1 MVLNGLFTIKLVLFW
16 RFWRCNIRT
25 KKWCSFFL
33 LIFVLFGVLQHPAR
47 ELMFIF
53 PANFRTFGCS
63 ATSGPRTDVH
73 FSCYFSY
80 FSVLCNIRP
89 ENWWWFFVVPFVLS
103 VFCNIRPENWCS
115 FFLVIFVVLGVLQHP
130 AQELMF
136 IFPGTFRT
144 FRCSATSGPRTD
156 GDFSWYL
163 SYFSV
168 FCNIRPENWC
178 SFFLVIFV
186 LLDVLQHPAQE
197 LMFIFP
203 GTFRTF
209 RCSATS
215 GPRTDGD
222 FSWYLS
228 YFSVLCNI
236 RPKNWWWFF
245 VVPFVLFGGHM
256 CSHRVVTHRE
266 LTYRVLP

>member
-1 MVLNGLFTIKLVLFW
+1 MILNGLFTIKLVLFW
-16 RFWRCNIRT
+16 RFWRCNIRPEN
-25 KKWCSFFL
+25 WCSFFL
-33 LIFVLFGVLQHPAR
+33 VIFVVLGVLQHPAQ

-53 PANFRTFGCS
+53 PGTFRTFRCS

-80 FSVLCNIRP
+80 FSV
-89 ENWWWFFVVPFVLS
+89 
-103 VFCNIRPENWCS
+103 FCNIRPKNWCPHHTCS
-115 FFLVIFVVLGVLQHP
+115 FFVVIFVVLGVLQHP

-228 YFSVLCNI
+228 YFSVFCNI
-236 RPKNWWWFF
+236 RPKNWCPHHTCSFF
-245 VVPFVLFGGHM
+245 VVLFVLFGVLQDCGGVFGVF
-256 CSHRVVTHRE
+256 VV
-266 LTYRVLP
+266 LFLVSAPL